1 MNTPAHRYGTMIGL
15 VTASL
20 MTGCATTAQKS
31 ANLTPHRPTVMV
43 ADVDVDVATDIAADK
58 KLATHTDEAVLID
71 SHTNAPQIAAVT
83 TPVNSDDTQAVNG
96 NENTKA
102 DTPALDHDTKRMI
115 LSWATHSLIR
125 AQTMM
130 HGSDDVSLIVD
141 AAMDQNDTYRNKLA
155 DHLTEQGI
163 TEQSHQQ
170 AMAKIEKQIRS
181 TTRDFVLQARTLLK
195 RENKSMPM
203 HPKSDVMI

>member
-1 MNTPAHRYGTMIGL
+1 MNTPAHRYGAMIGL

-20 MTGCATTAQKS
+20 VTGCATTAQRS
-31 ANLTPHRPTVMV
+31 ADSHRRYPNVTV
-43 ADVDVDVATDIAADK
+43 ADVTAKVTSDEKIAVQSG
-58 KLATHTDEAVLID
+58 EAVIVD
-71 SHTNAPQIAAVT
+71 AQQDAAVT
-83 TPVNSDDTQAVNG
+83 TPVNSDDTQVANAKD
-96 NENTKA
+96 KA
-102 DTPALDHDTKRMI
+102 ATTAPQLDRDTKRMI

-141 AAMDQNDTYRNKLA
+141 AAMDQNDTYRSKLA
-155 DHLTEQGI
+155 DHLIEQGI
-163 TEQSHQQ
+163 TEQSHEQ
-170 AMAKIEKQIRS
+170 AMAKIEKHIRS

-203 HPKSDVMI
+203 TPKSDVMI

>member
-1 MNTPAHRYGTMIGL
+1 MNTPAHRYGAMIGL

-20 MTGCATTAQKS
+20 VTGCATTAQKS
-31 ANLTPHRPTVMV
+31 ANPQPQRPTVTV
-43 ADVDVDVATDIAADK
+43 EEVATEVTDDQKVAVQTDAAALVDTEQVAVIAPD
-58 KLATHTDEAVLID
+58 
-71 SHTNAPQIAAVT
+71 
-83 TPVNSDDTQAVNG
+83 NSDAPAIA
-96 NENTKA
+96 NTPDNLA
-102 DTPALDHDTKRMI
+102 PPAPKLDQDTKRMI
-115 LSWATHSLIR
+115 LTWATHSLIR

-141 AAMDQNDTYRNKLA
+141 AAMDQNDTYRSKLA

-163 TEQSHQQ
+163 TEQSHEQ
-170 AMAKIEKQIRS
+170 AMAKIEKHIRS

-203 HPKSDVMI
+203 NPKSDVMI